1 MVRRVRFVFV
11 ALILAV
17 ISSIP
22 SEARAQD
29 RLCDPA
35 NENCRTILINLIRN
49 ELVGIDVA
57 FWFMEDARFSN
68 ELIARF
74 RAGVPVRVLVDPRA
88 DASSRWNADRL
99 KELRDAGIPMRRR
112 TANGILH
119 WKMMLFSGQNTVQF
133 SAANYSANAWTW
145 SGSPYTNYTDEAIY
159 FTDDAKVVNSFRTKY
174 DDLWINTSS
183 YGNYANI
190 STPLVRTHGI
200 FPKDPELNFPP
211 NESFASRSV
220 GRYNAETQ
228 RIDATIY
235 RITDRRHTDALI
247 AARNR
252 GVTVRIIT
260 EPAQYRD
267 VNRLW
272 HSWNVDR
279 LYMAGVQ
286 IRHRQHA
293 GLTHQKSTI
302 LHSQR
307 LSIIGSSNW
316 TGPSDNSQEEHNY
329 FTTKP
334 YFYTWLTNQFN
345 RKWTNSTGVA
355 ETTAFTPLPPD
366 RPAQPTPAHL
376 ANAVSPSNL
385 TLRWYGG
392 PWAHLYDIYLGT
404 DPNNLPIVAA
414 NVELGPSLTTS
425 QYQSLTLSTALASGT
440 TYYWRVVAKTMAHV
454 SRSSDVWT
462 FTTSGTA
469 PPPPTGGGT
478 SSDDIVLHAADA
490 SVVGG
495 RWALVNDS
503 AAASGRRLHNADQG
517 QAKISA
523 AAASP
528 ASYAELTFNAVA
540 GQPYRLWIRA
550 RADSNSWAN
559 DSVFVQFS
567 GSVNASGS
575 AIWRIGTTSATE
587 VNLEDCSGCGLSG
600 WGWQDNG
607 WGVNVMGPVVYF
619 NATGTHRIRIQQRED
634 GISIDQIVLS
644 PSTFLNTSP
653 GALKN
658 DTTILP
664 KQNGGSGST
673 TPPPATG
680 ADDIV
685 LHASTAGTVR
695 GNWLDVADGSA
706 ASGVRMR
713 NPDAGAAKLSTAA
726 ASPASYIELTFTAE
740 AGKGYRLWLRGRAD
754 GNHWANDSVFVQFSG
769 SVTSSGSAA
778 WRIGTTSGTEVNL
791 EDCSGCGLSGWGWQD
806 NGWGAGVMGPLV
818 YFATT
823 GTQRIRIQPREDG
836 LSIDQIVLSSST
848 YLTRAPGALKNDTT
862 ILPKTQ

>member
-1 MVRRVRFVFV
+1 MARRVRFVFV
-11 ALILAV
+11 ALSLAV
-17 ISSIP
+17 ITSIP

-35 NENCRTILINLIRN
+35 NENCRTLLINLIRN

-74 RAGVPVRVLVDPRA
+74 KAGVPVRVLVDTRA
-88 DASSRWNADRL
+88 NSSSQWNADRL
-99 KELRDAGIPMRRR
+99 KELSDAGIPMRRR
-112 TANGILH
+112 TASGILH

-174 DDLWINTSS
+174 DDLWIDTTS

-190 STPLVRTHGI
+190 SSPLVRTHAI
-200 FPKDPELNFPP
+200 FAKDPELNFPP
-211 NESFASRSV
+211 KESFASRSITH
-220 GRYNAETQ
+220 YNAETQ

-247 AARNR
+247 AARAR

-293 GLTHQKSTI
+293 GLNHQKSTI
-302 LHSQR
+302 LHSQK
-307 LSIIGSSNW
+307 LSITGSSNW
-316 TGPSDNSQEEHNY
+316 TSPSDTSQEEHNY
-329 FTTKP
+329 FTKKS
-334 YFYTWLTNQFN
+334 YVYTWLTNQFN
-345 RKWTNSTGVA
+345 RKWTNSAGVA
-355 ETTAFTPLPPD
+355 ETTAFVPLPPD
-366 RPAQPTPAHL
+366 KPTQPTPAHF
-376 ANAVSPSNL
+376 ANGVSPSSL

-392 PWAHLYDIYLGT
+392 PWAHLYDVYLGT
-404 DPNNLPIVAA
+404 DPNNLPILAA
-414 NVELGPSLTTS
+414 NLELGPSQTS
-425 QYQSLTLSTALASGT
+425 TQYQSLKLSTTLASGT
-440 TYYWRVVAKTMAHV
+440 TYYWRVVSKTMAHV

-469 PPPPTGGGT
+469 SSGGGGGT
-478 SSDDIVLHAADA
+478 SSDDVVLHAADA
-490 SVVGG
+490 SAVAG
-495 RWALVNDS
+495 RWSLVSDS
-503 AAASGRRLHNADQG
+503 SAASGKRMHNPDRG
-517 QAKISA
+517 DAKITT

-528 ASYAELTFNAVA
+528 SNYFELTFNAVA
-540 GQPYRLWIRA
+540 GKPYRLWIRG
-550 RADSNSWAN
+550 RADGNHYAN

-567 GSVNASGS
+567 GSVNSSGS
-575 AIWRIGTTSATE
+575 AMWRIGTSSAAE
-587 VNLEDCSGCGLSG
+587 VNLEDCGGCGLAG

-607 WGVNVMGPVVYF
+607 WGVGVMGPVVYF
-619 NATGTHRIRIQQRED
+619 NSTGTHRIRIQQRED
-634 GISIDQIVLS
+634 GLSIDQVVLS
-644 PSTFLNTSP
+644 PSTYLSKAP
-653 GALKN
+653 GGLKN

-664 KQNGGSGST
+664 KQNGGSGGST
-673 TPPPATG
+673 TPPPTTG
-680 ADDIV
+680 SDDIV

-695 GNWLDVADGSA
+695 GNWVDVADSGA

-713 NPDAGAAKLSTAA
+713 NPDKGAAKITTAL
-726 ASPASYIELTFTAE
+726 ASPANYIELTFTAQ
-740 AGKGYRLWLRGRAD
+740 AGKGYRLWIRGRAD
-754 GNHWANDSVFVQFSG
+754 NNYWANDSVFVQFSG
-769 SVTSSGSAA
+769 SVTSTGSAR
-778 WRIGTTSGTEVNL
+778 WRIGTTSATEVNI

-823 GTQRIRIQPREDG
+823 GTQRIRIQQREDG
-836 LSIDQIVLSSST
+836 ISIDQIVLSPST
-848 YLTRAPGALKNDTT
+848 YQNKSPGALKNDTT
-862 ILPKTQ
+862 VLAKTQ